1 MINTKRYLA
10 AVVLGCL
17 LGGMVY
23 AIVFPKKSSQGES
36 SADSP
41 PEVLSCVKNIKVIS
55 RRIDA
60 SSDKLIVEVENTS
73 DVGIVSISLEAKKG
87 KNSYIVRSHT
97 FEADEPLA
105 IIKPHER
112 HQLGMELSNIMLL
125 EKERALID
133 SLPRAHLQ
141 IGSVVYADG
150 TEDGC
155 EKSVEATRKAKAY
168 HEQIKAQRK
177 ASK

>member
-1 MINTKRYLA
+1 MTNTKRYLA

-17 LGGMVY
+17 LGGIVY
-23 AIVFPKKSSQGES
+23 AIVFPKKSSQGEN
-36 SADSP
+36 SAGSP
-41 PEVLSCVKNIKVIS
+41 PEVLSCVKHIKVIS

-60 SSDKLIVEVENTS
+60 QSAQLMVEVENTS
-73 DVGIVSISLEAKKG
+73 DVGIVAISLEAKKG
-87 KNSYIVRSHT
+87 KDTYTVRTST
-97 FEADEPLA
+97 FEADEPLI

-112 HQLGMELSNIMLL
+112 HQLNMALSNIMP
-125 EKERALID
+125 K
-133 SLPRAHLQ
+133 AHLQ

-155 EKSVEATRKAKAY
+155 EASVRATRKAKTY
-168 HEQIKAQRK
+168 HEQLKAQKK